1 MKVEVWSDW
10 DLISVFQ
17 KTVLYINNLRNAESR

>member
-1 MKVEVWSDW
+1 MKVEVRSEW

-17 KTVLYINNLRNAESR
+17 KTVLYRNNLRNAESR